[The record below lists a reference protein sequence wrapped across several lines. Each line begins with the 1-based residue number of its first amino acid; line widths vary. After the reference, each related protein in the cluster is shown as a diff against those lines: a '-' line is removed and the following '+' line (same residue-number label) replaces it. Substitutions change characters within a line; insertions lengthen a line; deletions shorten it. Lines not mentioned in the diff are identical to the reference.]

1 MDDQFL
7 HQLRRDPPA
16 GFAIRL
22 KWQLDRP
29 VPTRPSRARLLLV
42 FAIFGTAFA
51 LVSPQA
57 RRAFGDLF
65 HELASIPPTPTG
77 ASGLATAP
85 RADSADISADA
96 NRPHSAAPS
105 PNGFAVAHSA
115 GQQVQPSDRPDGR
128 QPVTAGP
135 QPVGEPFL
143 GLVSVSTQNSL
154 AQTREQRAQATV
166 ETRQALFRLLSL
178 VTVPL
183 ASMQRGLTPVDLQVA
198 RTSAHRLSELSS
210 MIPEVFLT
218 DTRGFDVH
226 TLTLDLVW
234 TQSGDFDSKA
244 DALTLAAAELEG
256 AIAAQDTTAT
266 LEAIRRIQTAC
277 SACHNS
283 YRRKP

>member
-29 VPTRPSRARLLLV
+29 VPTRTSRARLLLV

-65 HELASIPPTPTG
+65 HKSASMPATPTG
-77 ASGLATAP
+77 ATGPSTAP
-85 RADSADISADA
+85 PAASADLSGDA
-96 NRPHSAAPS
+96 NRPHSAS
-105 PNGFAVAHSA
+105 LSRNGFAVPHSP
-115 GQQVQPSDRPDGR
+115 GQQAQPSDRPDGR
-128 QPVTAGP
+128 QPVTPVP
-135 QPVGEPFL
+135 QPVGEPSL
-143 GLVSVSTQNSL
+143 GSVSVSAQNST

-218 DTRGFDVH
+218 DTRAFDVH

-266 LEAIRRIQTAC
+266 FEAIRRVETAC